1 MEDNILEST
10 IVNLFGNYE
19 TQITYNFEINNEMLK
34 KYMILPSSFVKML
47 TFYIEK
53 QIGFYSFGKIINFVR
68 TNYDIKT
75 KFTFSKYQMSRLIL
89 EVLFERQKTSE
100 LDLLFEQL
108 KIFGNYIFENNTLYS
123 EVIDSVNNTVKKDN
137 FHTEEVINELN
148 KKIKLLKLKIQTAII
163 NNNTSLQNI
172 HEDEVEKLN
181 AKIKKH
187 EISLK
192 KYTHTEIDDVIY
204 DKVKNFCCKIADKYK
219 DIIIRK
225 VLEYL
230 NDIKQYDTVFRP
242 LTDFNKSNGSSL
254 GKMYETKIYNYLKPI
269 LNQIGFEIITNV
281 EFDLLNGRTGVK
293 LEYDF
298 LIGKI
303 IDNTFILYG
312 VFDAKLS
319 KALIINDI
327 DKFSHSIDLIY
338 KNQLYMT
345 LKCKRQYYK
354 LFNKIKAV
362 DNNES
367 SKIMMGYFC
376 QSDINQEKETS
387 KAISK
392 FLIKKS
398 IELFETINGA
408 IINLEPISNQLISNI
423 DLNNRKIINTF
434 SINKPYIYTVIDNQ
448 I

>member
-1 MEDNILEST
+1 MDENILET
-10 IVNLFGNYE
+10 TFVNLFGKYE
-19 TQITYNFEINNEMLK
+19 TEITYNFEINNDILK
-34 KYMILPSSFVKML
+34 KYVILPSTFVKML

-53 QIGFYSFGKIINFVR
+53 HIGFYSFNKIIKFVR
-68 TNYDIKT
+68 DHYDIKS
-75 KFTFSKYQMSRLIL
+75 KFTFTKYQMSRLIL

-123 EVIDSVNNTVKKDN
+123 EVIDNVNNSIKKDN
-137 FHTEEVINELN
+137 FHTEEIIKELN
-148 KKIKLLKLKIQTAII
+148 KKIKFEKIKLQTAII
-163 NNNTSLQNI
+163 NNHTYLQTM
-172 HEDEVEKLN
+172 HENEIEKLN
-181 AKIKKH
+181 VKIKKH
-187 EISLK
+187 TLSLK
-192 KYTHTEIDDVIY
+192 THSYEEIDTLIY
-204 DKVKNFCCKIADKYK
+204 DKVKNFCYRISDQYK
-219 DIIIRK
+219 QIIIKK

-254 GKMYETKIYNYLKPI
+254 GKTYETHIYNYLKPI
-269 LNQIGFEIITNV
+269 LNNIGFEIINNV

-293 LEYDF
+293 LEHDF

-303 IDNTFILYG
+303 INNTFILYG

-345 LKCKRQYYK
+345 LKSKRQYYK
-354 LFNKIKAV
+354 LFNKIQTV
-362 DNNES
+362 DN
-367 SKIMMGYFC
+367 KIMMGYFC
-376 QSDINQEKETS
+376 QTNINQEKETS

-408 IINLEPISNQLISNI
+408 FINLESISDQLMSNI
-423 DLNNRKIINTF
+423 DLNNSKIINAF
-434 SINKPYIYTVIDNQ
+434 NINKPYIYTVIDNQ
-448 I
+448 L

>member
-1 MEDNILEST
+1 MDENILET
-10 IVNLFGNYE
+10 TFVNLFGKYE
-19 TQITYNFEINNEMLK
+19 TEITYNFEINNDILK
-34 KYMILPSSFVKML
+34 KYVILPSTFVKML
-47 TFYIEK
+47 AFYIEK
-53 QIGFYSFGKIINFVR
+53 HIGFYSFNKIIKFVR
-68 TNYDIKT
+68 DHYDIKT
-75 KFTFSKYQMSRLIL
+75 KFTFTKYQMSRLIL

-123 EVIDSVNNTVKKDN
+123 EVIDNVNNSIKKDN
-137 FHTEEVINELN
+137 FHTEEIIKELN
-148 KKIKLLKLKIQTAII
+148 KKIKFEKIKLQTAII
-163 NNNTSLQNI
+163 NNHTYLQTM
-172 HEDEVEKLN
+172 HENEIEKLN
-181 AKIKKH
+181 VKIKKH
-187 EISLK
+187 TLSLK
-192 KYTHTEIDDVIY
+192 THSYEEIDTLIY
-204 DKVKNFCCKIADKYK
+204 DKVKNFCYRISDQYK
-219 DIIIRK
+219 QIIIKK

-254 GKMYETKIYNYLKPI
+254 GKTYETHIYNYLKPI
-269 LNQIGFEIITNV
+269 LNNIGFEIINNV

-303 IDNTFILYG
+303 VDSTFILYG

-327 DKFSHSIDLIY
+327 DKFSHSIELIY
-338 KNQLYMT
+338 KNLLYMT
-345 LKCKRQYYK
+345 LKSKRQYYK

-362 DNNES
+362 ENN
-367 SKIMMGYFC
+367 KIMMGYFC
-376 QSDINQEKETS
+376 QTNINQEKETS

-408 IINLEPISNQLISNI
+408 FINLESVSDQLIDNI
-423 DLNNRKIINTF
+423 DLNNNKIINIF
-434 SINKPYIYTVIDNQ
+434 SVNKPYIYTVIDNQ
-448 I
+448 L